1 MDTYAGGC
9 SAALGNHGGTIPMV
23 TTANAAD
30 CEEGSMEQDD
40 FGDKHN
46 VGLCLTLADL
56 VEQCEKCD
64 VETTMIKANQ
74 LPNAV
79 NTVGSHHNNLILE
92 IATRGAGRSRDPQH
106 T

>member
-23 TTANAAD
+23 TTAND
-30 CEEGSMEQDD
+30 GEEGSMEKDD

-46 VGLCLTLADL
+46 VGLRLILADW

-64 VETTMIKANQ
+64 MDTTMIKANQ